1 MDDNKFSI
9 TYEDYLPNGT
19 SWEALDK
26 ALVNKPVEFTR
37 ENLAKIIDP
46 KFLDLS
52 EEEFEDFVKKHEN
65 IKSLFST
72 THFNAPQHRLSSY
85 AEDLDKND
93 ELNQEF
99 PAPEDK

>member
-52 EEEFEDFVKKHEN
+52 EEEFEDFVKKQYSETKEVPDWVIN
-65 IKSLFST
+65 ALTKAGCDMSFISKGKYDKSFI
-72 THFNAPQHRLSSY
+72 
-85 AEDLDKND
+85 D
-93 ELNQEF
+93 
-99 PAPEDK
+99 